1 MTLEELEFK
10 YKLRKN
16 VDVDFED
23 SLEIWLKI
31 DFLIFL
37 DTYLVF
43 N

>member
-16 VDVDFED
+16 VDEDFED

>member
-16 VDVDFED
+16 VDIDFED

-31 DFLIFL
+31 IF
-37 DTYLVF
+37 F
-43 N
+43 IF